1 MNLRSTIGLVILT
14 GAAAVYAALIAQRQ
28 LMSGSRQFDGVV
40 GVLLGL
46 FICSRP
52 AANLLDALYRSGR
65 FHPAGPGWWWPAL
78 NILAFAAGLI
88 MIIIGTMQLTRAGA
102 L

>member
-1 MNLRSTIGLVILT
+1 VSLRSTVGLLILT
-14 GAAAVYAALIAQRQ
+14 GAAAIYAAVIVQRQ
-28 LMSGSRQFDGVV
+28 PAPGGRQFDGVA

-52 AANLLDALYRSGR
+52 AANLLDALYRSSR
-65 FHPAGPGWWWPAL
+65 FGAAGPGWWWAAL
-78 NILAFAAGLI
+78 NVLTFTAGLI
-88 MIIIGTMQLTRAGA
+88 LIIIGAMQLTRAGA